1 MFDLTVK
8 RILLDMLQG
17 IIITIKLCVIRPKA
31 EHRIV
36 FKLLI
41 FRSFIFIFASY
52 DFPNK
57 YVFPEIK

>member
-1 MFDLTVK
+1 
-8 RILLDMLQG
+8 MLQG